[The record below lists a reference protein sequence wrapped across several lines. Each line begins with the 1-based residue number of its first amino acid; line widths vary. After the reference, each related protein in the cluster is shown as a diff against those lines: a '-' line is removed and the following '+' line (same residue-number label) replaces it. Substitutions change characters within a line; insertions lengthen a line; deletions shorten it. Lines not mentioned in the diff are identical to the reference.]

1 MPDKKLWLL
10 LIVYVLALAACGTT
24 PEPQAITQ
32 TPTTVEETVQPT
44 EAATAAPP
52 TLTLTPTDTPTPTLT
67 PTVIYGPEPRAVEF
81 QAEDGQVLQGTYYP
95 SGKSPAP
102 VIVLMHW
109 ARGDQGEW
117 SAVARWL
124 QNRGEG
130 GSDQPGAEDWLNPA
144 WFPEMPEDLSPAV
157 FTFTFRGCEGGC
169 AEYPAADWLLDA
181 RAAMDTASQLEGVDG
196 DRVLAVGASI
206 GADGAVDSCYWMNAA
221 QGGTCLGAFALSP
234 GSYLTVPYQDVV
246 FELSAEDRAR
256 PVWCLFGKRDGG
268 AAKTCRSGSQAQLM
282 GWEHSDEHG
291 LELITQAWEPS
302 ALDYLLQFLSSTL
315 GSAN

>member
-117 SAVARWL
+117 SAIARWL

-130 GSDQPGAEDWLNPA
+130 GSGQPGAEDWLNPA

-234 GSYLTVPYQDVV
+234 GSYLTVPYEDAAH
-246 FELSAEDRAR
+246 ELLKDD
-256 PVWCLFGKRDGG
+256 PVRVLWCLHSQRDG
-268 AAKTCRSGSQAQLM
+268 AAQKTCRSVPRAQVREL
-282 GWEHSDEHG
+282 GPNDLHG
-291 LELITQAWEPS
+291 MELITPASEPS
-302 ALDYLLQFLSSTL
+302 VLDDLIQFLESSVGT
-315 GSAN
+315 G